1 LDDDRRKPIE
11 KERLMPDTETIAP
24 EVTEAVDVEQS
35 PVEAASARWTEAQYG
50 PETAVETPEVSE
62 AAPVEGAAPEA
73 KMEPEID
80 PAFLARAESYGLGKD
95 DLVGLEPQRAEQM
108 FAAFDRRLLAGGPQ
122 TAPVVEAP
130 KIAPAAEVAS
140 KPFELT
146 LDPDEVGEPVINA
159 FKGLQSQFQEKLSG
173 YEQRTAAA
181 EQAVQSLNTMMEIQ
195 AFDGFLAGMGEGWS
209 DMFGKGAT
217 LDLNENSKEF
227 KERGKLLQ
235 QAFALRDVY
244 AQKFGQ
250 NLPRAELFKR
260 AHAAVYSDEIRKRQL
275 SELNGKMK
283 ERAKQHTE
291 RPGKQERP
299 PAAPREQAE
308 STWKSGMRKI
318 RNY

>member
-1 LDDDRRKPIE
+1 
-11 KERLMPDTETIAP
+11 MPDTETIAP
-24 EVTEAVDVEQS
+24 ETTEAVDVEQS

-50 PETAVETPEVSE
+50 PETAVETPEAPE
-62 AAPVEGAAPEA
+62 AAPEEKAAPEA
-73 KMEPEID
+73 KVEAEPEID
-80 PAFLARAESYGLGKD
+80 PAFLARAESYGLGKEHLSGID
-95 DLVGLEPQRAEQM
+95 PQRVEDM
-108 FAAFDRRLLAGGPQ
+108 FAAFDRRLLTQSSPQ
-122 TAPVVEAP
+122 APPVVEP
-130 KIAPAAEVAS
+130 NPAPAAEVAAQ
-140 KPFELT
+140 PFELT

-159 FKGLQSQFQEKLSG
+159 FKGLQTQFQEKLSA
-173 YEQRTAAA
+173 YEERDQQR
-181 EQAVQSLNTMMEIQ
+181 EQQIRSLNTMMEIQ
-195 AFDGFLAGMGEGWS
+195 AFDGFLAGMGEQWN
-209 DMFGKGAT
+209 DVFGKGAT

-244 AQKFGQ
+244 ASKFGQ

-308 STWKSGMRKI
+308 NTWKVGMRKI